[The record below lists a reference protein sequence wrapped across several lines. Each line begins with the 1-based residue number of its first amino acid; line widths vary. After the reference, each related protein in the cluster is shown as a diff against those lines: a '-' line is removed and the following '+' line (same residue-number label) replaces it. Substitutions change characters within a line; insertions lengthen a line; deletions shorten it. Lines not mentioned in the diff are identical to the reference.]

1 MLNETNIE
9 VLGEEQE
16 EDIIEELS
24 DPLYA
29 STNLDFLN
37 GDNTSLYLGFKA
49 YHQDQDFEAAVSY
62 FQQALAYSEANQ
74 EDTKTSQSG
83 SIDIS
88 EPDDSQAKSKYWLAE
103 SYLKL
108 EKDNLAINL
117 FEDLISHHK
126 LHYLSL
132 AAERRLAILVGIHTN
147 KD

>member
-9 VLGEEQE
+9 VLEEEQE

-24 DPLYA
+24 DPFHA
-29 STNLDFLN
+29 SNNLDFLN
-37 GDNTSLYLGFKA
+37 GDNTSLYLAFKA
-49 YHQDQDFEAAVSY
+49 YHQEQDFEASVSY
-62 FQQALAYSEANQ
+62 FQQALTYSEANQ
-74 EDTKTSQSG
+74 EDTQTSQSG
-83 SIDIS
+83 SIEIS

-108 EKDNLAINL
+108 EKEDLAINL
-117 FEDLISHHK
+117 FEDLVSHHK

-132 AAERRLAILVGIHTN
+132 AAERRLANLFGIHGN